1 MRDYKNV
8 KVPKSYRGE
17 AKRTTVKRVVADRAA
32 WPRKRAAG
40 LTNILL
46 KVMIVLLIAAGG
58 VLAWQVYRVV
68 IHADL
73 FVISGVDIKG
83 VKMLSDRDLKDI
95 VGVFTGQNIFR
106 VDLSAAVKRTEG
118 NPWVKEA
125 RIYRRLPNRITMVF
139 TERTPTFLL
148 DTGTARYLMD
158 GQGVVIERLAKEQA
172 SVWPLPVIA
181 IRDYRAHPGEE
192 VTAEG
197 LPGAIELI
205 AEISARGG
213 WQLPDVTVKAD
224 SPEMISVLYGGCQ
237 FKIGS
242 GRYGEKLRR
251 LAEVM
256 ADVNQRGVDI
266 AYVDLRP
273 ERQAAVMVEKMQSKA
288 QSSEHK
294 VKRR

>member
-17 AKRTTVKRVVADRAA
+17 AKRTIVKRARADRAA
-32 WPRKRAAG
+32 WSRKRAVG

-46 KVMIVLLIAAGG
+46 KVMIVLMIAAGG
-58 VLAWQVYRVV
+58 VLAWQAYRAVM
-68 IHADL
+68 HADL

-106 VDLSAAVKRTEG
+106 VDLSAAIKRAEG
-118 NPWVKEA
+118 NPWVKDA
-125 RIYRRLPNRITMVF
+125 QIYRRLPNRLTMVF
-139 TERTPTFLL
+139 TERTPTSIL
-148 DTGTARYLMD
+148 DTGMERYLLD
-158 GQGVVIERLAKEQA
+158 GQGVVIERLPKEQT
-172 SVWPLPVIA
+172 SIWPLPIIA
-181 IRDYRAHPGEE
+181 IRDYRARPGEE

-197 LPGAIELI
+197 LPEAMELI

-213 WQLPDVTVKAD
+213 WKLPDITVKAD
-224 SPEMISVLYGGCQ
+224 SPETLSVLYEGCQ
-237 FKIGS
+237 IKIGS

-256 ADVNQRGVDI
+256 TDVNQRGVDI

-273 ERQAAVMVEKMQSKA
+273 ERQAAVMVKNTQLRA